1 MCKNSDVLLA
11 HARLHVFAKKIGFN
25 SLSRLSLWKLVD
37 ALEPVVFN
45 PYQTEGIFELLRFV
59 GEPGAADEDLI
70 TLMIHYA
77 SSRLKSLVILCAVPA
92 LPL

>member
-1 MCKNSDVLLA
+1 M
-11 HARLHVFAKKIGFN
+11 GFN

-77 SSRLKSLVILCAVPA
+77 SSRLKYLVRCPRFAALMRKQPDLTYRILSYVCDSL
-92 LPL
+92 